1 MYYES
6 LEPLELSGKII
17 RPKLSSQMDHNAHI
31 FYLITRDEAE
41 RNKLIQFLSERL
53 IKATFH
59 YLSLHKSDF
68 FRKKT
73 GDNPLPNSDKYSS
86 CLIRLPLF
94 NQIKIEECE
103 SVIENIQAF
112 YK

>member
-1 MYYES
+1 
-6 LEPLELSGKII
+6 
-17 RPKLSSQMDHNAHI
+17 MDHNAHI
-31 FYLITRDEAE
+31 FYFITRDEAE

-59 YLSLHKSDF
+59 YLSLHKSEF
-68 FRKKT
+68 FKKKT
-73 GDNPLPNSDKYSS
+73 GDKPLTNSDKYSS

-103 SVIENIQAF
+103 TVIENIKAF